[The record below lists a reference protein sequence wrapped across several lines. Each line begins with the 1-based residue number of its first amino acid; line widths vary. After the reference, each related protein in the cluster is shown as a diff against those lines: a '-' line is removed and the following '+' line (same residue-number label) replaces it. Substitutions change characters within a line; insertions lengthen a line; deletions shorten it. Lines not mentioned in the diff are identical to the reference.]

1 MFKVGVTGGIG
12 SGKSIVCSIFRNLD
26 VPVYEAD
33 IEARRII
40 AGDLDIRKEL
50 VRNFGKKTFRDNV
63 PDRKYLAERI
73 FSDPEA
79 RLFVNN
85 LVHPKVRE
93 DFKQWIREQEGI
105 YVIEEAALLFESGA
119 WEEMDFNILVVASKE
134 TRIMRIM
141 KRDGLDHG
149 DVLARLAS
157 QIDPEEAA
165 KLADLLI
172 RNDENEFVIS
182 QVLEADRLLRE
193 RLSNI
198 NYL

>member
-12 SGKSIVCSIFRNLD
+12 SGKSIVCSIFRNLG

-40 AGDLDIRKEL
+40 AGDQDIRKEL

-79 RLFVNN
+79 RLFVNK

-105 YVIEEAALLFESGA
+105 YIIEEAALLFESGA
-119 WEEMDFNILVVASKE
+119 WKEMDFNILVVASKE

-149 DVLARLAS
+149 DVQARLAS

-182 QVLEADRLLRE
+182 QVLEADRFLRE